1 MIFGVHR
8 RQIYNSQREKPLS
21 LLTMKS
27 GIRFLG
33 KLLGRRGGRSKRG
46 DVAAAPAELAWVELG
61 GTEFEPWLTDQADGT
76 PIRLVDAKYL
86 IELAQSGGALLRRQD
101 LPESAFI
108 TLEDL
113 RRMSK
118 GGQFHDCLRIF
129 CVSHPWLQPDHC
141 DPKGD
146 NLRLLARVLKAYVE
160 CSGGTYAVFIE

>member
-1 MIFGVHR
+1 MVISRAISYLQNARAESHKRIMKAGWVGIKF
-8 RQIYNSQREKPLS
+8 LS
-21 LLTMKS
+21 KVL
-27 GIRFLG
+27 
-33 KLLGRRGGRSKRG
+33 GRSKRG
-46 DVAAAPAELAWVELG
+46 WVAAAPPELPWAELG
-61 GTEFEPWLTDQADGT
+61 GVEFEPWLTEQADGT

-86 IELAQSGGALLRRQD
+86 IKLAESGGKLIRRQD
-101 LPESAFI
+101 MPESAFI
-108 TLEDL
+108 SLEDL

-118 GGQFHDCLRIF
+118 GGQFLDCLRIF